1 MNISIIC
8 SDIHHPIFPMLQ
20 EWIGNLPSEHNAEL
34 YQNSSDL
41 KGGDL
46 LFLIS
51 CSQIISEKERSLF
64 KSCIVLHAS
73 DLPKGRGWS
82 PHIWEILGGAE
93 ELTISAIDAAETVDS
108 GDVWSKLKINIPRS
122 LIWNEVNQLIFNAE
136 LKLMTYIVEN
146 YDQIIPMPQSLDD
159 GGTYYRKRTQEDSEI
174 DPRDTIENQFDLL
187 RICDSNRFPAFV
199 KVRGRKYKILIK
211 DYESKDNN

>member
-8 SDIHHPIFPMLQ
+8 SDNKHPIFPMLQ
-20 EWIGNLPSEHNAEL
+20 EWIRNLPSEHNAEL
-34 YQNSSDL
+34 YQNSNDL

-51 CSQIISEKERSLF
+51 CSQIIGEKERSLF

-82 PHIWEILGGAE
+82 PHIWEVLGGAE
-93 ELTISAIDAAETVDS
+93 VLTISAIDAAEPVDS
-108 GDVWSKLKINIPRS
+108 GDVWRKLKINIPRN

-146 YDQIIPMPQSLDD
+146 YHQIIPMPQPLDG

-174 DPRDTIENQFDLL
+174 NPRDTIENQFDLL
-187 RICDSNRFPAFV
+187 RICDPNRFPAFV
-199 KVRGRKYKILIK
+199 KIRGRKYKILVK

>member
-1 MNISIIC
+1 MNIAIIC
-8 SDIHHPIFPMLQ
+8 SDNNHPIFPMLQ
-20 EWIGNLPSEHNAEL
+20 EWIRNLPSEHNADL

-51 CSQIISEKERSLF
+51 CSQIIGDKEKSLF

-82 PHIWEILGGAE
+82 PHIWEVLGGAE
-93 ELTISAIDAAETVDS
+93 ELTISAVEAAEPVDS
-108 GDVWSKLKINIPRS
+108 GDVWSKLKINIPRN

-146 YDQIIPMPQSLDD
+146 YHQIIPTPQSLDG

-187 RICDSNRFPAFV
+187 RICDPNRFPAFV

-211 DYESKDNN
+211 DYESKDKN